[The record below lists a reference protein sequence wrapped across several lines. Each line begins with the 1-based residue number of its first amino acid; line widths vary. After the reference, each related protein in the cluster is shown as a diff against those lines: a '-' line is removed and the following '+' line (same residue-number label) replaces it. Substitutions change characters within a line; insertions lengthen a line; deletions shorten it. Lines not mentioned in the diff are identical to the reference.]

1 MDNVV
6 GFFVAIFK
14 LIFTNVFSILATY
27 LIVLLAIKLF
37 RIWKI
42 KREKPTDNR
51 GFKTKNTTRPLK
63 IINICPRCGSS
74 CNRIE
79 RNTSD
84 KIRTVL
90 SVNLMQWKRYHCH
103 TCYWEGSR
111 W

>member
-1 MDNVV
+1 MDTIV

-90 SVNLMQWKRYHCH
+90 SANLMQWKRYHCH
-103 TCYWEGSR
+103 NCYWEGSR